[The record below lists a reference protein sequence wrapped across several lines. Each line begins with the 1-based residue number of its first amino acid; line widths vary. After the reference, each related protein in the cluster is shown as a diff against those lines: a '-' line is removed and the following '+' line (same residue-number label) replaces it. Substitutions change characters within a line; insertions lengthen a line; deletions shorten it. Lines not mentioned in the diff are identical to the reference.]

1 MDRINLLEKF
11 ALFSV
16 QWQPKIIAA
25 LNGQYVKLAR
35 LRGEFIWH
43 HHAAEDELFLVVQG
57 RLIIEFRDRAV
68 VLGPGEL
75 IVVPAG
81 VEHRPVAE
89 EEVLVLLLEPQSTR
103 NTGEVSNERTVEAPE
118 WL

>member
-11 ALFSV
+11 ALFGEP
-16 QWQPKIIAA
+16 WQPKIIAA

-43 HHAAEDELFLVVQG
+43 HHAVEDELFLVVQG
-57 RLIIEFRDRAV
+57 QLTVEFRDRAV
-68 VLGPGEL
+68 MLGPGEL

-81 VEHRPVAE
+81 VDHRPVAAE
-89 EEVLVLLLEPQSTR
+89 EALVLLLEPQSTR
-103 NTGEVSNERTVEAPE
+103 NTGDVLDARTVEVLD
-118 WL
+118 WI